1 MKTASMRTDAYHRE
15 ESTMNEIKGNDI
27 DFVAL
32 IKKLWKNALAIG
44 LVAILFGCAA
54 FGVTAFLVE
63 PEYQATASMYVNNS
77 SFNLGAT
84 SFSVSSSDLS
94 ASTSLV
100 SVYLYILESRTTL
113 EEVIQTAQ
121 LDYTPEELKKMIST
135 NSVSKTGAFEVT
147 VTSTNPAEV
156 ELIANSIAKILPERI
171 AEIVDGT
178 SVRIVDYA
186 IIPSQRS
193 GPSILKNTVIGI
205 LIGGILSAMIVV
217 VKFLLDD
224 TDRMMVQSVDD
235 LRTMYPGVMVLATI
249 PDMRLSDK
257 KSGYYSSYYES
268 ETPKK
273 KEGKRNGRH

>member
-1 MKTASMRTDAYHRE
+1 MNNMTDF
-15 ESTMNEIKGNDI
+15 DI
-27 DFVAL
+27 DVLAL
-32 IKKLWKNALAIG
+32 IRALWKKSLIIA
-44 LVAILFGCAA
+44 LVAILCGSAA
-54 FGVTAFLVE
+54 FGATVFLVA

-77 SFNLGAT
+77 SFNLGST

-113 EEVIQTAQ
+113 EEVIQAADLT
-121 LDYTPEELKKMIST
+121 YTPDELKKMIST

-156 ELIANSIAKILPERI
+156 ELIANSIAQILPERI

-193 GPSILKNTVIGI
+193 GPSIFKNTVIGI
-205 LIGGILSAMIVV
+205 LIGGILSAAVV
-217 VKFLLDD
+217 AVKFLLDD
-224 TDRMMVQSVDD
+224 SGKVMIQSVDD
-235 LRTMYPGVMVLATI
+235 LRVMYPDVMVLSTI
-249 PDMRLSDK
+249 PDMRLPEK
-257 KSGYYSSYYES
+257 KNGYYSSYYAS
-268 ETPKK
+268 EGSEKK
-273 KEGKRNGRH
+273 GGKRNGRR